1 MLFAKCLKWA
11 KSTPQR
17 SPPLTSALPQD
28 AEVGRLL
35 MDRGARH
42 YQFRAGSKLT
52 PSLGRISASA
62 PKADV
67 NRSALDRLQWATYC
81 LSYWPPIGSH
91 AARHQ
96 IVVSW
101 QCSLARG
108 SRVRGRNH
116 VERVDCSIVGAGEP
130 QSGGR
135 VRKIVRANLW
145 QGPVAV
151 ISSFV
156 GARRAP
162 REDLGGSV

>member
-1 MLFAKCLKWA
+1 MV
-11 KSTPQR
+11 
-17 SPPLTSALPQD
+17 SALPQN
-28 AEVGRLL
+28 AEVDRLL

-42 YQFRAGSKLT
+42 CQPRGGPKFTLSH
-52 PSLGRISASA
+52 GRISAS
-62 PKADV
+62 PSRADV

-81 LSYWPPIGSH
+81 LSYWPPTGPH
-91 AARHQ
+91 AATHQ
-96 IVVSW
+96 IGVCW
-101 QCSLARG
+101 QCSLPRG

-130 QSGGR
+130 QSRGR

-156 GARRAP
+156 GARHAP
-162 REDLGGSV
+162 RKDLGGSV